1 MSSIQKQQQK
11 QQYSKGN
18 NFQIAVKSTL
28 YEKTAQLTD
37 QTQIKKLFISNEIS
51 QYYNKL
57 VAKKMLS
64 KEDGG
69 FYLTMPDKPTVFYKT
84 QSDINEVIASLFTDK
99 IVEEYKIFEKNL
111 ELYKTNNKN
120 NISRLKAS
128 ISIRQNRVA
137 DCNNKIMEI
146 EIKAHE
152 QKKIYTDAIFKN
164 TMIQSQYTMS
174 LHAQNMSSMNI
185 DRVLTQSSQRNT
197 QRVLQNVKNTLDTQK
212 TKSQLFANVIKAK
225 NWDFTRRVQDINDK
239 YDEKFNEQARLLR
252 QQTLDRQRE
261 DNMRLM
267 AENKARAERMAAN
280 MKANAATTA
289 SATAA
294 AAAKTAAKM
303 DKTAAKMDKTAAKLD
318 TTSAK
323 LGELATKI
331 EEKGDETVDAIDAVA
346 DSAKEV
352 VEALEKTGKALD
364 DVIDRLK
371 AAGIA
376 IIDSIPSE
384 CTTASVPS
392 DCVGTSWLKDP
403 IYTTAR
409 NKKTGRT
416 NIKIYV
422 CSAGGHYCSSEGK
435 GGRWGSSDRNN
446 SCYLFGADENALFNV
461 YDNITPNCSR
471 TWNNV

>member
-1 MSSIQKQQQK
+1 MIGDKLSDE
-11 QQYSKGN
+11 YT
-18 NFQIAVKSTL
+18 NF
-28 YEKTAQLTD
+28 
-37 QTQIKKLFISNEIS
+37 
-51 QYYNKL
+51 
-57 VAKKMLS
+57 
-64 KEDGG
+64 KE
-69 FYLTMPDKPTVFYKT
+69 
-84 QSDINEVIASLFTDK
+84 S
-99 IVEEYKIFEKNL
+99 L

-120 NISRLKAS
+120 KIIQLKAS

-137 DCNNKIMEI
+137 DCNKKIMDI

-152 QKKIYTDAIFKN
+152 QKKIYTDALFKN

-174 LHAQNMSSMNI
+174 LHAQNMNSMNI

-239 YDEKFNEQARLLR
+239 YDDKFNEQARLLR

-261 DNMRLM
+261 DNMRLI

-280 MKANAATTA
+280 IKANAAATA
-289 SATAA
+289 SATEA

-323 LGELATKI
+323 LGELANKI
-331 EEKGDETVDAIDAVA
+331 EEKGYETVDAIDAVA

-364 DVIDRLK
+364 DIIDRLK
-371 AAGIA
+371 AAGVV
-376 IIDSIPSE
+376 IIDSMPSE
-384 CTTASVPS
+384 CISGSAPPCGS
-392 DCVGTSWLKDP
+392 GWMKDAQF
-403 IYTTAR
+403 TTAR
-409 NKKTGRT
+409 NKSTKRK
-416 NIKIYV
+416 NIKIFRCV
-422 CSAGGHYCSSEGK
+422 AGAHFCASDGES
-435 GGRWGSSDRNN
+435 GGWYPHMRDHL
-446 SCYLFGADENALFNV
+446 YEM
-461 YDNITPNCSR
+461 YDNIPYIDQ
-471 TWNNV
+471 